1 VTKLQCKAVIVGGHL
16 MMWGCLGVRPI
27 LTRFRGVAVIS
38 E

>member
-1 VTKLQCKAVIVGGHL
+1 